1 MKKYRWL
8 VNLLGL
14 VFFLVAI
21 IVICL
26 HQDGQN
32 NKYAVNYQGWSTT
45 DNIPSVY
52 RRSVSG
58 GYAYIRLYKRT
69 SLFSFRSKVVSL
81 EKEENLRIFSD
92 FLKNGN
98 YDGMGNYIK
107 EDAQIVVIIVAFMDN
122 CKLWNLKWVVM
133 SIWKVNH
140 GCECR
145 A

>member
-107 EDAQIVVIIVAFMDN
+107 EDAQIVE
-122 CKLWNLKWVVM
+122 K
-133 SIWKVNH
+133 
-140 GCECR
+140 EE
-145 A
+145 